1 MSIRFCCEEEDESNK
16 DVSVNKYKYLFA
28 NYEKNKPSLS
38 EALFHMYKSSGL
50 DDKTSNDLTKDII
63 EKCNLK
69 IDSDFSLI
77 KKEYDNLTKED
88 AYIICSYTCEAKIKE
103 FSPYKLL
110 NLNLVSDD
118 RKNGVRNISKYLYI
132 LLKSLRKLPRYYP
145 KDKYLY
151 RCLTTQ
157 INISKDNNKNNSF
170 YYKGNQKTFWGFTS
184 TSIDPESTY
193 AFLNKQEKMKTG
205 TVFTLGGDIWGY
217 NIELFNCYNEKEIL
231 LEPERKFII
240 DNILPPINGIINITC
255 TILNSNLILND
266 NYNDKYYK
274 ESNIISK
281 SIIEDEEDYSN
292 LNEFVTKFEMEV
304 TINNENKYASG
315 IGVLCNI
322 PSKNI
327 KALITFNHLMNLDFL
342 NNGQKILLYINKK
355 EYEINIKKVRYFYT
369 TEEFDITIIEI
380 LDDDCV
386 KNFIEIDKFIN
397 SKNYIDED
405 IICISLTKNKK
416 INFSYGN
423 IIEKKDDY
431 YKCDIEPHNE
441 GIIILKDNMKLIG
454 IIHELNMIPMNIIM
468 NKINFIRCIYYIK
481 KEDLNKDIQ
490 IINNTY
496 YYEKISEDFK
506 ERIIKRINDIE
517 R

>member
-1 MSIRFCCEEEDESNK
+1 MRNNFNELSN
-16 DVSVNKYKYLFA
+16 LFGYCPQFDA
-28 NYEKNKPSLS
+28 IFEFLTVYE
-38 EALFHMYKSSGL
+38 
-50 DDKTSNDLTKDII
+50 
-63 EKCNLK
+63 NLK
-69 IDSDFSLI
+69 FYGQI
-77 KKEYDNLTKED
+77 KG
-88 AYIICSYTCEAKIKE
+88 IKE
-103 FSPYKLL
+103 EYLEKVINAL
-110 NLNLVSDD
+110 
-118 RKNGVRNISKYLYI
+118 ISEM
-132 LLKSLRKLPRYYP
+132 S
-145 KDKYLY
+145 
-151 RCLTTQ
+151 
-157 INISKDNNKNNSF
+157 
-170 YYKGNQKTFWGFTS
+170 
-184 TSIDPESTY
+184 
-193 AFLNKQEKMKTG
+193 
-205 TVFTLGGDIWGY
+205 
-217 NIELFNCYNEKEIL
+217 
-231 LEPERKFII
+231 
-240 DNILPPINGIINITC
+240 
-255 TILNSNLILND
+255 
-266 NYNDKYYK
+266 
-274 ESNIISK
+274 
-281 SIIEDEEDYSN
+281 
-292 LNEFVTKFEMEV
+292 LNEFVTKFEMEI

-454 IIHELNMIPMNIIM
+454 IIHELNMIPIE
-468 NKINFIRCIYYIK
+468 Y
-481 KEDLNKDIQ
+481 
-490 IINNTY
+490 NN
-496 YYEKISEDFK
+496 E
-506 ERIIKRINDIE
+506 
-517 R
+517 

>member
-1 MSIRFCCEEEDESNK
+1 
-16 DVSVNKYKYLFA
+16 
-28 NYEKNKPSLS
+28 
-38 EALFHMYKSSGL
+38 
-50 DDKTSNDLTKDII
+50 
-63 EKCNLK
+63 
-69 IDSDFSLI
+69 
-77 KKEYDNLTKED
+77 
-88 AYIICSYTCEAKIKE
+88 
-103 FSPYKLL
+103 
-110 NLNLVSDD
+110 
-118 RKNGVRNISKYLYI
+118 
-132 LLKSLRKLPRYYP
+132 
-145 KDKYLY
+145 
-151 RCLTTQ
+151 
-157 INISKDNNKNNSF
+157 
-170 YYKGNQKTFWGFTS
+170 
-184 TSIDPESTY
+184 
-193 AFLNKQEKMKTG
+193 
-205 TVFTLGGDIWGY
+205 
-217 NIELFNCYNEKEIL
+217 
-231 LEPERKFII
+231 
-240 DNILPPINGIINITC
+240 
-255 TILNSNLILND
+255 
-266 NYNDKYYK
+266 
-274 ESNIISK
+274 
-281 SIIEDEEDYSN
+281 
-292 LNEFVTKFEMEV
+292 
-304 TINNENKYASG
+304 
-315 IGVLCNI
+315 
-322 PSKNI
+322 
-327 KALITFNHLMNLDFL
+327 MNLDFL

-506 ERIIKRINDIE
+506 EKIIT
-517 R
+517 